1 MELTITF
8 LIQFTV
14 TVSIILVIVSILSN
28 FILTSKQKSD
38 RFKRYKFSCLH
49 FKWMLFNF
57 PFQKMNYEKYLF
69 YDDII

>member
-14 TVSIILVIVSILSN
+14 TFSIILVIVSILSN
-28 FILTSKQKSD
+28 FILPSKQKSD
-38 RFKRYKFSCLH
+38 RFKLYKFNCLH
-49 FKWMLFNF
+49 SKWMFFNF
-57 PFQKMNYEKYLF
+57 PFLKMNYEKYLF